1 MLTRD
6 LARLAPRM
14 DLWRL
19 LHFYHSGLGYFV
31 TARMLMLGIY
41 CQVRCKP
48 YCMEHS
54 VPAACHPVIEKSLFP
69 VLVYSDS
76 HVPRVVLP
84 YLL

>member
-31 TARMLMLGIY
+31 TARMMMLGIY
-41 CQVRCKP
+41 CQVRCEP
-48 YCMEHS
+48 YCTVLSTCTGCTLSCNADVTLSRLS
-54 VPAACHPVIEKSLFP
+54 V
-69 VLVYSDS
+69 
-76 HVPRVVLP
+76 
-84 YLL
+84 